1 MALRLFYSS
10 QLLHTMKLLHT
21 LRRRLSVIIL
31 CGYVGLLCG
40 CQPTPK
46 EQTFAVGVCIDF
58 QDVWHD
64 KMCDEIVQE
73 AVLHPELHLILKN
86 ARGDRRL
93 QGMQIDSLL
102 QSGVDLLIIGVE
114 DPLYIHVALEH
125 AAQKGVPVVINS
137 RNPKTDNY
145 TAFVGTDNLQ
155 VGNLMAEYLKE
166 LAHKGGYTTQRPLQ
180 VIEILGVPGTPAVSE
195 RYIGLRRGLKD
206 FQAVHLCGTGV
217 GNWSYALAF
226 RQTDSLLLQHK
237 DIDVV
242 VAQND
247 IMALG
252 AYEACLHRYPDKDFR
267 ILGVDA
273 LNGPDSGVEAILEGK
288 IAASITN
295 VTRGDLIIQTAYAI
309 LHGQPY
315 VRDSLLHPML
325 VDRSSTR
332 LMMRMSQEMDNETKV
347 IKALQTRMDSLG
359 GKTDGL
365 RTANMALSLC
375 LVLSVLLGVV
385 MILLYHYRLR
395 VHQERAQS
403 ALTISRQQQQLE
415 QISAELTQ
423 VKITQ
428 SQDEKF
434 TENLQRII
442 EKRLDDP
449 TLSVNS
455 LSEELGVSRAQLFR
469 KVKAQMGITPFDLL
483 HQIRLQKAQQLLRNT
498 DLSVSEVAYSV
509 GFTSS
514 SYFAKCYKSVF
525 GVAPAEDR
533 KQNSLK

>member
-1 MALRLFYSS
+1 
-10 QLLHTMKLLHT
+10 MKLLHA
-21 LRRRLSVIIL
+21 LRRQLSVI
-31 CGYVGLLCG
+31 VLCG
-40 CQPTPK
+40 CAVLFCGCHSTSEAP
-46 EQTFAVGVCIDF
+46 TFAVGVCIDF

-93 QGMQIDSLL
+93 QALQIDSLL
-102 QSGVDLLIIGVE
+102 RSGVDLLIIGVE
-114 DPLYIHVALEH
+114 DPLYIHTALEH
-125 AAQKGVPVVINS
+125 AAQQGVPVVINS
-137 RNPKTDNY
+137 RNPKTDDY
-145 TAFVGTDNLQ
+145 TAFVGTDNLL
-155 VGNLMAEYLKE
+155 VGNLMADYLKE
-166 LAHKGGYTTQRPLQ
+166 LAHTGGYTAQRPLQ

-195 RYIGLRRGLKD
+195 RYVGLRRGLEG
-206 FQAVHLCGTGV
+206 FPAVHLCGTGV
-217 GNWSYALAF
+217 GNWSYALAY
-226 RQTDSLLLQHK
+226 RQTDSLLLRYK
-237 DIDVV
+237 EIDVV

-295 VTRGDLIIQTAYAI
+295 VTRGDLIVQTAYAI

-315 VRDSLLHPML
+315 VRDTLLHPML

-332 LMMRMSQEMDNETKV
+332 LMMRMSQEMNNETKV
-347 IKALQTRMDSLG
+347 IKTLQTRMDSLG

-365 RTANMALSLC
+365 RTANLALSLC
-375 LVLSVLLGVV
+375 LVLSVLLGIV

-395 VHQERAQS
+395 VHQERAQN
-403 ALTISRQQQQLE
+403 ALTISKQQQQLE
-415 QISAELTQ
+415 QMSAELTQ
-423 VKITQ
+423 VKTIQT
-428 SQDEKF
+428 QDEKF

-483 HQIRLQKAQQLLRNT
+483 HKIRLQKARQMLRNT
-498 DLSVSEVAYSV
+498 DLSVCEVAYSV

-514 SYFAKCYKSVF
+514 SYFAKCYKSIF
-525 GVAPAEDR
+525 GVAPTEDR
-533 KQNSLK
+533 QKAE

>member
-1 MALRLFYSS
+1 
-10 QLLHTMKLLHT
+10 MKLLHA
-21 LRRRLSVIIL
+21 LRRRLPIIL
-31 CGYVGLLCG
+31 CGCVGLLCG
-40 CQPTPK
+40 CRPTPK
-46 EQTFAVGVCIDF
+46 EQTFTVGVCIDF

-64 KMCDEIVQE
+64 KMRDEILQE
-73 AVLHPELHLILKN
+73 AVLHPDLQLVLKN

-93 QGMQIDSLL
+93 QALQIDSLL
-102 QSGVDLLIIGVE
+102 RSGVDLLIIGVE
-114 DPLYIHVALEH
+114 DPLYIHAALEH
-125 AAQKGVPVVINS
+125 AAQQGVPVVINS
-137 RNPKTDNY
+137 RNPKTDKY

-155 VGNLMAEYLKE
+155 VGALMAEYLKE
-166 LAHKGGYTTQRPLQ
+166 RAQTGGYTAQCPLR

-195 RYIGLRRGLKD
+195 RYIGLRRGLENCP
-206 FQAVHLCGTGV
+206 AVRLCGTGV
-217 GNWSYALAF
+217 GNWSYALAY

-237 DIDVV
+237 NIDVV

-252 AYEACLHRYPDKDFR
+252 AYEACLHRYPDKDFH

-295 VTRGDLIIQTAYAI
+295 VTRGDLIIRTAYAI

-315 VRDSLLHPML
+315 VRDSLLQPML
-325 VDRSSTR
+325 VDCSSTR
-332 LMMRMSQEMDNETKV
+332 LMMRMAQEMNNETKV
-347 IKALQTRMDSLG
+347 IKTLQTRMDSLG

-365 RTANMALSLC
+365 RTANLALSLC

-395 VHQERAQS
+395 VHQERAQN

-423 VKITQ
+423 VKTIQ

-434 TENLQRII
+434 VENLQRII
-442 EKRLDDP
+442 EKRLNDP

-483 HQIRLQKAQQLLRNT
+483 HQVRLQKARQLLHNT
-498 DLSVSEVAYSV
+498 DLSVCEVAYSV
-509 GFTSS
+509 GFSSS
-514 SYFAKCYKSVF
+514 SYFAKCYKSLF
-525 GVAPAEDR
+525 GVAPTEDR
-533 KQNSLK
+533 KKAE